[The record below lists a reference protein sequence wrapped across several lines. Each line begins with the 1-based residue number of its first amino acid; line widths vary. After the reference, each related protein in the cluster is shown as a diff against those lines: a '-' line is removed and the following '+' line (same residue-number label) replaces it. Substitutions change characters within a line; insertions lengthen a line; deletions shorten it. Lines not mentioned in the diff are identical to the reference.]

1 MKLKNVL
8 VVVRSIE
15 KSVAF
20 YRDLF
25 GLSVIRDFGT
35 NVIMTEGLVLQERT
49 SWEAAMGKES
59 EVLCPNHASLLY
71 FETDALDIF
80 LARLKE
86 SGLVPSFVTEPTMYE
101 GGKQIV
107 RFYDLDGNL
116 IEVGT
121 P

>member
-8 VVVRSIE
+8 VVVRDIQ

-20 YRDLF
+20 YRNLF
-25 GLSVIRDFGT
+25 GLTVIRDFET
-35 NVIMTEGLVLQERT
+35 NVILTEGLVLQERT
-49 SWEAAMGKES
+49 SWEEAIGRP
-59 EVLCPNHASLLY
+59 LNCPNHASLLY
-71 FETDALDIF
+71 FETERFEMF
-80 LARLKE
+80 LKRMEE
-86 SGLVPSFVTEPTMYE
+86 SGLVQEYVTAPTVLA
-101 GGKQIV
+101 GGKQMV